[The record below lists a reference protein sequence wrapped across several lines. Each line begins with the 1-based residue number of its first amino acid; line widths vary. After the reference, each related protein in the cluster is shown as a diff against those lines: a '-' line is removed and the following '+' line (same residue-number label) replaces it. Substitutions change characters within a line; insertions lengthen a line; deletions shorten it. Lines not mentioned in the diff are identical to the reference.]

1 MHTFKTKDLL
11 QASYTPRR
19 SMTDMK
25 VLETAI
31 LKFQENCTSFK
42 KIEYENLWHVTA
54 ASKDLEKSVENLKV
68 MQFEIPKSNFDKE
81 PIFEE
86 IFYQNGM
93 ILFDFSSSYKVH
105 ISPFQGMRMP
115 EE

>member
-11 QASYTPRR
+11 LANYTPRR

-31 LKFQENCTSFK
+31 LKFQENRTSFK
-42 KIEYENLWHVTA
+42 KNEYENLWHVSA
-54 ASKDLEKSVENLKV
+54 ASKDLEKSIENLKV
-68 MQFEIPKSNFDKE
+68 MQFEIPKINFNKE
-81 PIFEE
+81 PIFKE
-86 IFYQNGM
+86 IFYENGI
-93 ILFDFSSSYKVH
+93 ILFDFSSSYKAH